1 MYIRDIIKDKIEV
14 TFTNIIKSYE
24 NDEIIATFL
33 SILELIKE
41 KEIVVVQDIFFDD
54 ILIKKVRS
62 VKMKREDIKYIIES
76 VMFAYGEPISIKELN
91 YIINKELSSK
101 EIEIMLNLLIEEYR
115 EQNRG
120 IQIIK
125 LENKYQMCTNKDYAE
140 YIKKI
145 IEPKKKKSLS
155 QATLET
161 LTIIAYKQPIT
172 KVEIEDI
179 RGVKC
184 DKVLQTLFENELIRE
199 AGRLNKIGKP
209 IIYKT
214 TDEFLKLL
222 NIESL
227 EELPPIENYQEVATN
242 E

>member
-1 MYIRDIIKDKIEV
+1 
-14 TFTNIIKSYE
+14 
-24 NDEIIATFL
+24 
-33 SILELIKE
+33 
-41 KEIVVVQDIFFDD
+41 
-54 ILIKKVRS
+54 
-62 VKMKREDIKYIIES
+62 MKREDIKYIIES

-199 AGRLNKIGKP
+199 AGRLNKIVKP
-209 IIYKT
+209 ISYKT

>member
-1 MYIRDIIKDKIEV
+1 M
-14 TFTNIIKSYE
+14 
-24 NDEIIATFL
+24 
-33 SILELIKE
+33 SI
-41 KEIVVVQDIFFDD
+41 DD
-54 ILIKKVRS
+54 LR
-62 VKMKREDIKYIIES
+62 
-76 VMFAYGEPISIKELN
+76 ISIKELN

>member
-1 MYIRDIIKDKIEV
+1 
-14 TFTNIIKSYE
+14 
-24 NDEIIATFL
+24 
-33 SILELIKE
+33 
-41 KEIVVVQDIFFDD
+41 
-54 ILIKKVRS
+54 
-62 VKMKREDIKYIIES
+62 
-76 VMFAYGEPISIKELN
+76 
-91 YIINKELSSK
+91 INKELSSK

>member
-1 MYIRDIIKDKIEV
+1 
-14 TFTNIIKSYE
+14 
-24 NDEIIATFL
+24 
-33 SILELIKE
+33 
-41 KEIVVVQDIFFDD
+41 
-54 ILIKKVRS
+54 
-62 VKMKREDIKYIIES
+62 
-76 VMFAYGEPISIKELN
+76 
-91 YIINKELSSK
+91 
-101 EIEIMLNLLIEEYR
+101 
-115 EQNRG
+115 
-120 IQIIK
+120 
-125 LENKYQMCTNKDYAE
+125 
-140 YIKKI
+140 
-145 IEPKKKKSLS
+145 